1 MNKRIA
7 KKKYKK
13 ALEVLKIGRKTGVGV
28 TITTR
33 AFVDKNGKPCNLE
46 DEGSRFITFK
56 RPKIKYIKSENKQ
69 GFIDKI

>member
-13 ALEVLKIGRKTGVGV
+13 ALESIKDLSRKGVS
-28 TITTR
+28 ISIMNQ
-33 AFVDKNGKPCNLE
+33 AFVDKNGKPCNPE

-56 RPKIKYIKSENKQ
+56 RPQIKYIKSMNK
-69 GFIDKI
+69 

>member
-13 ALEVLKIGRKTGVGV
+13 ALDVMNTSRRTGTRVLI
-28 TITTR
+28 INQ
-33 AFVDKNGKPCNLE
+33 AFVDKNGKPCNPQ

-56 RPKIKYIKSENKQ
+56 RPKIQYINR
-69 GFIDKI
+69 